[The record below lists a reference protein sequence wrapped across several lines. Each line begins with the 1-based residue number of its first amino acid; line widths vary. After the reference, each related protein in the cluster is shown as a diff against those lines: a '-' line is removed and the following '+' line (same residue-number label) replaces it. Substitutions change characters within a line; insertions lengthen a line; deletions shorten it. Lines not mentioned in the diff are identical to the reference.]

1 MGINRKPVTMRG
13 IFFRYLVTLAITFI
27 VVSALYLEFVFLLIK
42 GNIFL
47 PANYSESLALNVKSK
62 LQSAQTITENMIP
75 KGCKFVVFDKSY
87 RVVKTDLNSKDLDE
101 AKRYARGEGYNNH
114 WATKQY
120 YIIQRKDGL
129 CILQYYIIMRYSSD
143 FLNSNLPNPQG
154 MFVLMYIFL
163 CVTIIFI
170 ISTIYARKLKKQLNP
185 LLEVSEKIKKQD
197 LDFEITH
204 SGIKEF
210 DSVLLSLSDMKEE
223 LKKSLKKQWHI
234 EQDKRKQISALAH
247 DIKTPLAVIKGNA
260 ELLIDSPL
268 NEEQKEYT
276 AFIHKNSNQ
285 IEKYIKTLIELS
297 RAEEGFCIQPSKV
310 NTGKFVENIHNQ
322 LNALACT
329 KKLQV
334 EFEEECLPKEII
346 IDQSLLYRAIMNVIS
361 NGVDYSPDNSKIY
374 FKAASFQD
382 NICFTITDSGKG
394 FSNKDI
400 KFAAGQFYM
409 GDNSRTS
416 KTHYGMGL
424 FIAYSI
430 LKQHKGELN
439 IGNSPV
445 TGGGQVTLQVPVE

>member
-1 MGINRKPVTMRG
+1 MGITKKVPTIRR
-13 IFFRYLVTLAITFI
+13 IFFRYLLTLIISFI
-27 VVSALYLEFVFLLIK
+27 VFFALDFEIFLLLIK
-42 GNIFL
+42 FNIFL
-47 PANYSESLALNVKSK
+47 PANYSEGLAAASKSQI
-62 LQSAQTITENMIP
+62 QSAQNVTKSIIP

-87 RVVKTDLNSKDLDE
+87 KVVKTDLNSKDLDE

-143 FLNSNLPNPQG
+143 FLNDNLPNPQG
-154 MFVLMYIFL
+154 MEVLMLIFL
-163 CVTIIFI
+163 SITLIFI

-185 LLEVSEKIKKQD
+185 LLEVSEKIKEQD

-223 LKKSLKKQWHI
+223 LKKSLKRQWHI

-247 DIKTPLAVIKGNA
+247 DIKTPLAVIKGNS

-334 EFEEECLPKEII
+334 EFEEECLPQEII
-346 IDQSLLYRAIMNVIS
+346 IDQSLLYRAIMNVVS

-374 FKAASFQD
+374 FKVAGFQD
-382 NICFTITDSGKG
+382 NICFTVTDSGKG
-394 FSNKDI
+394 FSNRDI
-400 KFAAGQFYM
+400 KFAAAQFYM

-430 LKQHKGELN
+430 LKQHKGEMY
-439 IGNSPV
+439 IGNSPI
-445 TGGGQVTLQVPVE
+445 TGGGQVILQIPIE